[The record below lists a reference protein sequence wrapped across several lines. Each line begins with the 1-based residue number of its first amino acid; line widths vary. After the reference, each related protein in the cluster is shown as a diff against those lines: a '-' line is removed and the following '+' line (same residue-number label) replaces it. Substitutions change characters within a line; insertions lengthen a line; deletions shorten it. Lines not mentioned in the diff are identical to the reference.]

1 MTCRSWRVPLR
12 ADTCRRPQRFPAVPG
27 RIRPG
32 APTIGAASGGA
43 ANPTGTRGP
52 LTAGSPSAKPASSP
66 PTSLGIGLANSP
78 RRLVA
83 NPMPTGDCTIV
94 VVVAATTPSTTG
106 TPIRALMST
115 ARSAIPAQ
123 PSTITSQPSSATARA
138 HSCVIAVRAAE
149 PGISSSRTGM
159 SLARTLLQ
167 NPDAVAGGQVPR
179 PPPNGPLQ
187 RRHDGEPPAEVGGQL
202 CRWAN
207 RCRSESPWRVRG
219 LI

>member
-83 NPMPTGDCTIV
+83 PSHADRGLHYRGGGDDAV
-94 VVVAATTPSTTG
+94 HHRDPDPRADVHGQVGHPGAAQHDHVATVQCHRPCAFLRDRGSRG
-106 TPIRALMST
+106 RAGDLELEDGYV
-115 ARSAIPAQ
+115 AGPDF
-123 PSTITSQPSSATARA
+123 
-138 HSCVIAVRAAE
+138 AAE
-149 PGISSSRTGM
+149 PRRRSGGPGPTPAAQRSVAASSR
-159 SLARTLLQ
+159 R
-167 NPDAVAGGQVPR
+167 
-179 PPPNGPLQ
+179 
-187 RRHDGEPPAEVGGQL
+187 
-202 CRWAN
+202 
-207 RCRSESPWRVRG
+207 
-219 LI
+219 